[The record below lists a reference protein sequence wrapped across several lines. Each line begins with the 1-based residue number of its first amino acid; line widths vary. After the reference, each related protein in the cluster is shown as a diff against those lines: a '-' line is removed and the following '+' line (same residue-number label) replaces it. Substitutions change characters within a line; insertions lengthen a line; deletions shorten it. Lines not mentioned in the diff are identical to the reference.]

1 MSEVA
6 ILVPV
11 LDRPHR
17 IEPLL
22 ESIAEATDVPY
33 RVLFGCSDQ
42 PTVDELD
49 RLDATYI
56 RDDGGDEGTYPKRIN
71 RLFNETNE
79 PYVFLGADD
88 LQFHA
93 DWFRSA
99 ARVMDQMPNGFG
111 VVAVNDKHNGAGV
124 HFLVSRRYIMELG
137 GCICE
142 PGIVLHEGYKHAYC
156 DDELRITARCHG
168 RFDYAK
174 HSVVEHLHVG
184 NGKAPNDSTYI
195 LGNAS
200 MAQGAEV
207 YKQRAHLWQ

>member
-49 RLDATYI
+49 RLGATYI
-56 RDDGGDEGTYPKRIN
+56 RDDGGSEGTYPKRIN
-71 RLFNETNE
+71 RLFKETNE
-79 PYVFLGADD
+79 PYIFLGADD
-88 LQFHA
+88 LKFHP

-99 ARVMDQMPNGFG
+99 ARVIDQMPNGSG
-111 VVAVNDKHNGAGV
+111 VVAVSDLHNAAGV
-124 HFLVSRRYIMELG
+124 HFLMSRKYLTDFG
-137 GCICE
+137 GCIDAPENILCE
-142 PGIVLHEGYKHAYC
+142 EYAHSYV
-156 DDELRITARCHG
+156 DDEFRSTARSRD

-174 HSVVEHLHVG
+174 HSIVEHLHVG

-200 MAQGAEV
+200 MSQGAEV